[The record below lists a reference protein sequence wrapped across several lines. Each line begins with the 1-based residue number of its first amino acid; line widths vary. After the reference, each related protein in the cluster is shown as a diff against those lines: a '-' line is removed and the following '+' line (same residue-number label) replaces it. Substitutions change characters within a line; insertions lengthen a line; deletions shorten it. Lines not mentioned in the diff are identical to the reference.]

1 MEDIV
6 LNGIYEYIIFV
17 TSGKYHKAI
26 WTNT

>member
-6 LNGIYEYIIFV
+6 LNGIYEYAIFV

-26 WTNT
+26 WISM